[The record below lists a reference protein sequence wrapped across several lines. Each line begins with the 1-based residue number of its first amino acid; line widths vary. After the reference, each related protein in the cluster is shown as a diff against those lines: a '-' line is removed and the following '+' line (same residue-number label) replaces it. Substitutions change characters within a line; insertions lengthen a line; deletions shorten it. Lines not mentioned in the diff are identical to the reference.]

1 MWWLI
6 TLITESIFNTSIIM
20 WCLIRKRPIMFTMQ
34 DSDSAWWWTW
44 WFPVY
49 NYEKII
55 CFELIDHEPS
65 LHFPRQIFSHL
76 EKEWARIIG
85 LESIK
90 QWRTISSFI
99 QKWRKMLIALHTL
112 DGNNFCLHCS
122 QRRMDDSTDIVLLD
136 SILKS
141 TRMHVINNPLKFSKF
156 VVLQV
161 EIASS

>member
-1 MWWLI
+1 
-6 TLITESIFNTSIIM
+6 
-20 WCLIRKRPIMFTMQ
+20 
-34 DSDSAWWWTW
+34 
-44 WFPVY
+44 
-49 NYEKII
+49 
-55 CFELIDHEPS
+55 
-65 LHFPRQIFSHL
+65 
-76 EKEWARIIG
+76 
-85 LESIK
+85 
-90 QWRTISSFI
+90 
-99 QKWRKMLIALHTL
+99 MLIALHTL